1 MGDGYT
7 TPSPYWSNVAWTKTL
22 TSVTA
27 TGDYTVTMQFSTPNP
42 EFVTENLEAP
52 GASTSIE
59 NPEAVQQWGNLNDW
73 HHAIGTGPFI
83 LTDYV
88 SGSSATLVK
97 NKDYWGHDQRYPQN
111 PLPYVDKINYLVMP
125 DPATA
130 LAAMRSGKIDILD
143 SIQLAAAKQMQN
155 TNPGSANAPT

>member
-1 MGDGYT
+1 MAYT

-59 NPEAVQQWGNLNDW
+59 NPG
-73 HHAIGTGPFI
+73 
-83 LTDYV
+83 
-88 SGSSATLVK
+88 GS
-97 NKDYWGHDQRYPQN
+97 
-111 PLPYVDKINYLVMP
+111 
-125 DPATA
+125 
-130 LAAMRSGKIDILD
+130 AAMGK
-143 SIQLAAAKQMQN
+143 
-155 TNPGSANAPT
+155 P